1 MTVYGT
7 CQTNSRGHA
16 LTQLLWNLHLRESS
30 LQLFSYPHMR
40 TKGLKPPSES
50 TVTEKRGWGTPR
62 SSTRRNGDLPYRC
75 LLLRNIASHSVSF
88 LPAISMPQKQSPFR
102 IVSSVSFLPDMDHH
116 QPARRQGPFPETS
129 SFRPLTSVLPT
140 HATARPIP
148 RRINTS
154 AKTPGGAVPPQSKRD
169 AFRLQCFQRFT
180 HSISSKSCV
189 PRRLPIPG
197 GGGDIPH
204 LEANVW
210 RLQWS
215 QPMPLPARRQAGG
228 KQAPCPG
235 LPAVAGDIPQLEP
248 DQWRLR

>member
-154 AKTPGGAVPPQSKRD
+154 AKTPGGRYLRSQSE
-169 AFRLQCFQRFT
+169 T
-180 HSISSKSCV
+180 HSAFNV
-189 PRRLPIPG
+189 FNGLRTQFRRSPVFPG
-197 GGGDIPH
+197 DYPF
-204 LEANVW
+204 
-210 RLQWS
+210 
-215 QPMPLPARRQAGG
+215 
-228 KQAPCPG
+228 PG
-235 LPAVAGDIPQLEP
+235 EGAIF
-248 DQWRLR
+248 RT